1 LIIIMKLICLL
12 SSSITLALA
21 IFNRYILDLVQEI
34 HNNFNYKKGDDL
46 QIDGSQQGPLR
57 PLAQF
62 PHFDPLLTLP
72 SLTLLLLPLST
83 PSPT

>member
-1 LIIIMKLICLL
+1 MNLICLL

-21 IFNRYILDLVQEI
+21 IFNK

-62 PHFDPLLTLP
+62 PHFDPILTLT

-83 PSPT
+83 PFPT